1 MWTPEDRAL
10 VGDYGAG
17 QALSD
22 AQYRLLEPLIPPAK
36 SGGRPRATDLRRLLD
51 GLFYVV
57 RTGCQ
62 WRHLPPPPTFPPWPT
77 VYGYMRAFL
86 KAGTWETMRHH
97 LVTTLREGAGREPS
111 PTATIIDTQSAK
123 TTESGGPRG
132 YDAAKKVNGRK
143 RHIAVDTQGLLLGV
157 LVHAA
162 SIQDADG
169 AGDLL
174 GRIKPLYCWLQ
185 TVFADGIYNR
195 VAATAANRLAVSASS
210 PASCSAS
217 R

>member
-1 MWTPEDRAL
+1 
-10 VGDYGAG
+10 
-17 QALSD
+17 
-22 AQYRLLEPLIPPAK
+22 
-36 SGGRPRATDLRRLLD
+36 
-51 GLFYVV
+51 
-57 RTGCQ
+57 
-62 WRHLPPPPTFPPWPT
+62 
-77 VYGYMRAFL
+77 MRAFL
-86 KAGTWETMRHH
+86 SAGVWDSMRHH
-97 LVTTLREGAGREPS
+97 LVLMLREGVGREAS
-111 PTATIIDTQSAK
+111 PTAAIIDTQSVK

-162 SIQDADG
+162 SIQDADS

-174 GRIKPLYCWLQ
+174 RRIKPLYCWLQ
-185 TVFADGIYNR
+185 AVFADSIYNR